1 MLARTSRPLNDA
13 ELKLVRKAPWLDFHA
28 RRLAKQDAAHG
39 MVETLDFDVGRAWKL
54 ISCPGPP
61 CCPNTWLIEVEPNTF
76 VFVESWEWLREPADL
91 QFPGAHVTIERL
103 PLSGRVLAARATGSA
118 VAVPETPDE
127 MRYLWTWE
135 AQECAV
141 LGPSDLEPE
150 FLRAAGLSSP
160 VGP

>member
-1 MLARTSRPLNDA
+1 VLTRTSRPLNDA

-103 PLSGRVLAARATGSA
+103 PLSGRVLAARATGPA

-160 VGP
+160 LGP

>member
-1 MLARTSRPLNDA
+1 
-13 ELKLVRKAPWLDFHA
+13 
-28 RRLAKQDAAHG
+28 
-39 MVETLDFDVGRAWKL
+39 MVEILDFDVGRAWKL

-103 PLSGRVLAARATGSA
+103 PLSGRVLAARATGPA
-118 VAVPETPDE
+118 LPVPETPDE

-141 LGPSDLEPE
+141 LGLSDLEPE

-160 VGP
+160 LGHEGPKSCTAARGRAPLQSGLQSSVPGYLWMGASWTRE